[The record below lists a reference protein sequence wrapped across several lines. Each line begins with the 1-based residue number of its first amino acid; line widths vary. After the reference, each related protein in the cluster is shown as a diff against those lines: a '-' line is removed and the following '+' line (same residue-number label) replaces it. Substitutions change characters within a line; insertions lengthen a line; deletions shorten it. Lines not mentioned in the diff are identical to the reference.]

1 MSTIFLQQILNGL
14 MIGSIYALVALGV
27 TLTFGLMD
35 IANFA
40 HGGIVMVGAFFCFYA
55 IEILKI
61 SFFLAIA
68 VSTCLTF
75 LFGIFLERYTF
86 RFARMKPINGMLISI
101 GLIAILENG
110 AIVLWGVD
118 TKTIQPVF
126 PGVFNVFNLILARQ
140 RTFSFI
146 FSLLLIGIFFL
157 FLKKSKHG
165 KAIRAIAQERE
176 AALLMGINIDRLTAL
191 SFALGCALAAV
202 AGSLIGS
209 LFIVNPFMGIRPL
222 IKSFIIITLG
232 GFGSLPGAVAGALM
246 IGVVESLG
254 AGYISSEWQDAFG
267 FGILILVLM
276 FKPMGLFG
284 ER

>member
-1 MSTIFLQQILNGL
+1 MFIIFLQQILNGL

-27 TLTFGLMD
+27 TMTFGLMD
-35 IANFA
+35 IVNFA
-40 HGGIVMVGAFFCFYA
+40 HGGIVMVGAFFCFLA

-61 SFFLAIA
+61 NFFLAVGI
-68 VSTCLTF
+68 STCLTF
-75 LFGIFLERYTF
+75 LLGIILERYTF
-86 RFARMKPINGMLISI
+86 RFARLKPINGLLISI

-118 TKTIQPVF
+118 TKTILPVF
-126 PGVFNVFNLILARQ
+126 PGVFNIFDLILARQ
-140 RTFSFI
+140 RTFSFV

-176 AALLMGINIDRLTAL
+176 AALLMGINIDRLTSL
-191 SFALGCALAAV
+191 SFALGCTLAAV
-202 AGSLIGS
+202 AGCLIGS
-209 LFIVNPFMGIRPL
+209 LFIVNPFMGTRPL
-222 IKSFIIITLG
+222 IKSFVIITLG
-232 GFGSLPGAVAGALM
+232 GFGSLPGAVLGALM
-246 IGVVESLG
+246 IGITESLG

-276 FKPMGLFG
+276 FRPMGLFG